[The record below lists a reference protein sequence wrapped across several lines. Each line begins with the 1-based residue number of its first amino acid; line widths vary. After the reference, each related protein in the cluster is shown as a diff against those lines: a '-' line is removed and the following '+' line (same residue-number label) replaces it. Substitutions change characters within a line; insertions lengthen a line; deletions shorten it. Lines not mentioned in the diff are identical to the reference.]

1 MKCQSARDC
10 IVLLNYGE
18 LPDELAGVLEQHL
31 SGCEDCREE
40 LEAFRGFEERLA
52 TLPVVE
58 PSPNLLAQSR
68 MRLDDALD
76 MIPPHGF
83 LTQLRTNF
91 YRWVGNIQSA
101 PALATLLLGVGFL
114 TGNFTH
120 RYQVANAP
128 KPKTGNVVTLTRP
141 SDGVIANVTGIVQ
154 TPNSELVQVNYNKIV
169 PESMEGSL
177 DSPEIRN
184 LLMVATSAA
193 ATPGVR
199 MNSVSLLTDE
209 CKAGHSCQPSP
220 DGKGIRHAL
229 MVSLR
234 YDPDAGVRMKALDG
248 LQQYVGQDQHV
259 RDAVLEAV
267 MHDPDAQVRQTAIG
281 VLEPVQSD
289 SSVRQVLRT
298 VATQDT
304 NPFIRT
310 ASYNALQSAGD
321 IQ

>member
-31 SGCEDCREE
+31 TGCEDCREE
-40 LEAFRGFEERLA
+40 LASFQRFEERLA
-52 TLPVVE
+52 TTPVLE

-91 YRWVGNIQSA
+91 FRWLGYVQSA

-114 TGNFTH
+114 AGNFTH

-128 KPKTGNVVTLTRP
+128 KPTAVVMVNHPTE
-141 SDGVIANVTGIVQ
+141 GVIANVTGIVQ

-177 DSPEIRN
+177 DSPEIRK
-184 LLMVATSAA
+184 LLLVGTNAA

-209 CKAGHSCQPSP
+209 CKAGHACQSTV
-220 DGKGIRHAL
+220 DGNGIRHAL

-234 YDPDAGVRMKALDG
+234 YDEDAGVRMKALEG
-248 LQQYVGQDQHV
+248 LQRYVGQDQHV

-267 MHDPDAQVRQTAIG
+267 AHDRDAEVRRTAIG
-281 VLEPVQSD
+281 LLEPVQSD

-298 VATQDT
+298 VAAQDA
-304 NPFIRT
+304 NPYIRT
-310 ASYNALQSAGD
+310 ASYNALQNAAD

>member
-31 SGCEDCREE
+31 AGCEDCREE

-52 TLPVVE
+52 TFPVLE

-91 YRWVGNIQSA
+91 YRWMGYVQSA

-114 TGNFTH
+114 SGNFTH
-120 RYQVANAP
+120 RYQVAHMP
-128 KPKTGNVVTLTRP
+128 KPTTVLTVNHP
-141 SDGVIANVTGIVQ
+141 AEGVIANVTGVVQ

-177 DSPEIRN
+177 DSPEIRR
-184 LLMVATSAA
+184 LLMEGTNPA

-199 MNSVSLLTDE
+199 MSSVALLTDE
-209 CKAGHSCQPSP
+209 CKAGHQCQSTL
-220 DGKGIRHAL
+220 DGNGIRHQL

-234 YDPDAGVRMKALDG
+234 YDSDMGVRMKALEG
-248 LQQYVGQDQHV
+248 LQRYVGQDQHV

-267 MHDPDAQVRQTAIG
+267 MHDPDAQVREAAIG
-281 VLEPVQSD
+281 LLEPVQSD

-304 NPFIRT
+304 NPYIRT
-310 ASYNALQSAGD
+310 ASYNALQGAAD